1 VHICRGDAPMPLFL
15 NKMPQPVSNIAFA
28 KSESLLQEALSL
40 YKSKQ
45 FEEALFH
52 FLDAA
57 KIGGLSGG
65 EAEYYVGHI
74 YFEKLNDNV
83 LAHKYLTIAYEK
95 RHILPTKYIQFINS
109 EITKGRK

>member
-1 VHICRGDAPMPLFL
+1 
-15 NKMPQPVSNIAFA
+15 MPQPVSNIAFA

-95 RHILPTKYIQFINS
+95 RHILHPLSVHQLQNHFHDMTKVLLNEESYS
-109 EITKGRK
+109 